1 MKKWKCTICNYIHE
15 GDAPPERCPICNAPA
30 SKFILLE
37 DGTEG
42 KEEKETIRPE
52 REKETEPGKPETAL
66 DKLMDTL
73 VRHHAHPVSVHIPN
87 GMLPVTVLIILLA
100 WFFDSTLLSKTAFVN
115 IIFVTLSLPLVLFT
129 GVVEWTKKYNK
140 AMTALFKIKITAA
153 AVTSA
158 SCLIVLLWFIADPG
172 VLDSPKSIIFILLNL
187 IMIGAA
193 GLAGFLGGKLVF
205 KD

>member
-30 SKFILLE
+30 SKFVLLE
-37 DGTEG
+37 D
-42 KEEKETIRPE
+42 KAEEKTQ
-52 REKETEPGKPETAL
+52 KETARTDEKKAAEPEKPKTA
-66 DKLMDTL
+66 MDQVMNTL

-87 GMLPVTVLIILLA
+87 GVLPVTVLIILLA
-100 WFFDSTLLSKTAFVN
+100 WIFDSTLLSKTAFVN
-115 IIFVTLSLPLVLFT
+115 IIFVTISFPLVLFT

-153 AVTSA
+153 AVTCT
-158 SCLIVLLWFIADPG
+158 SCLIILLWFIVDPG
-172 VLDSPKSIIFILLNL
+172 VLDSARSVVFILLNL
-187 IMIGAA
+187 IMIAAA
-193 GLAGFLGGKLVF
+193 GVAGLLGGKLVF

>member
-15 GDAPPERCPICNAPA
+15 GDTPPERCPICNAPA

-37 DGTEG
+37 GEAEK
-42 KEEKETIRPE
+42 KEEKDTAGKEPAKEPE
-52 REKETEPGKPETAL
+52 QPKTPL
-66 DKLMDTL
+66 DKITDTL
-73 VRHHAHPVSVHIPN
+73 IRHHAHPVSVHIPN

-100 WFFDSTLLSKTAFVN
+100 WIFDSTLLSKTAFVN

-140 AMTALFKIKITAA
+140 AMTPLFKIKITAA

-158 SCLIVLLWFIADPG
+158 SCLIVLLWFIIDPA

-193 GLAGFLGGKLVF
+193 GVAGLLGGKLVF

>member
-37 DGTEG
+37 NEAET
-42 KEEKETIRPE
+42 KEEKETPRPE
-52 REKETEPGKPETAL
+52 PAKEPEPEQPKTAL
-66 DKLMDTL
+66 DKLLDFL

-87 GMLPVTVLIILLA
+87 GMLPVTVLIILIA
-100 WFFDSTLLSKTAFVN
+100 WIFDSTLLSGTAFVN

-140 AMTALFKIKITAA
+140 ALTPLFKIKITAA

-158 SCLIVLLWFIADPG
+158 SCLIVLLWFIADPD
-172 VLDSPKSIIFILLNL
+172 VLDSSKSIIFILLNL

-193 GLAGFLGGKLVF
+193 GVAGLLGGKLVF